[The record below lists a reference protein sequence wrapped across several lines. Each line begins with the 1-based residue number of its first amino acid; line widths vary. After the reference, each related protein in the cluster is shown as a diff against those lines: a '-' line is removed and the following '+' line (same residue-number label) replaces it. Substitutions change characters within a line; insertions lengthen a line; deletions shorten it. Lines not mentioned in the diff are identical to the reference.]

1 MRRWPPVV
9 LGTIA
14 ALGALAAAVGA
25 GALARSL
32 NDEPSPPE
40 PEVTLSFD
48 EDDDESGQDDL
59 IGGDVAGDPAPDVTF
74 ALLDGGSLRL
84 GDLRGTPVVVN
95 FWAAWCPPCVS
106 EMPDFEVVH
115 QEVGD
120 DVTFVGIDV
129 RESVDAAREL
139 VEETG
144 VTYTIGRDP
153 SGEIFQAFDA
163 VNMPS
168 TFLIAADG
176 TVVASHAGAMDAD
189 VLRSLID
196 EHLLTP

>member
-1 MRRWPPVV
+1 MIGTVAAVV
-9 LGTIA
+9 
-14 ALGALAAAVGA
+14 ALAAAVGA
-25 GALARSL
+25 GAIARSVD
-32 NDEPSPPE
+32 DEPERPE

-48 EDDDESGQDDL
+48 ADDDESGQDDL
-59 IGGDVAGDPAPDVTF
+59 IGGDAAGDPAPDVTF

-84 GDLRGTPVVVN
+84 SELRGTPVVVN
-95 FWAAWCPPCVS
+95 FWAAWCPPCIS
-106 EMPDFEVVH
+106 EMPDFELVH
-115 QEVGD
+115 QEIGE
-120 DVTFVGIDV
+120 DVAFVGIDV
-129 RESVDAAREL
+129 RESADAARDL

-168 TFLIAADG
+168 TFLLARDG
-176 TVVASHAGAMDAD
+176 TVVASHPGAMDAD
-189 VLRSLID
+189 TLRELIH

>member
-1 MRRWPPVV
+1 MIGTVAAVV
-9 LGTIA
+9 
-14 ALGALAAAVGA
+14 ALAAAVGA
-25 GALARSL
+25 AGLARSL
-32 NDEPSPPE
+32 DDEPARPE

-59 IGGDVAGDPAPDVTF
+59 IGGDVAGEPAPDVSF

-84 GDLRGTPVVVN
+84 ADLRGTPVVVN

-115 QEVGD
+115 QELGD
-120 DVTFVGIDV
+120 DVAFVGIDV

-189 VLRSLID
+189 LLRSLID
-196 EHLLTP
+196 EHLLGERTP